1 VTCEVTYTPRAR
13 RALSVT
19 LPEAVAAACI
29 EFIGRD
35 LAENPHRV
43 GKALRAP
50 LAGLHSA
57 RRGSFRVLYRI
68 DDEQVMVLVVTIDHR
83 RDVYRA

>member
-1 VTCEVTYTPRAR
+1 
-13 RALSVT
+13 
-19 LPEAVAAACI
+19 
-29 EFIGRD
+29 
-35 LAENPHRV
+35 V